1 MIETSSSRELTVN
14 EIEYFLGQ
22 SASVTLLSSD
32 PMVHKLSHRYLEVR
46 VYRVEV
52 EDLFEPVV
60 SMDEIDQYPTST
72 LMERLLQQFK
82 I

>member
-1 MIETSSSRELTVN
+1 
-14 EIEYFLGQ
+14 
-22 SASVTLLSSD
+22 VTLLSEN
-32 PMVHKLSHRYLEVR
+32 PIVHKLSHRHLEVR

-52 EDLFEPVV
+52 KNLNQPVV
-60 SMDEIDQYPTST
+60 SMDEIDQLPTST